1 MVFLVGRRESVL
13 TLCMAIEAKLD
24 GKDSGTSSKDSSKGS
39 NWSSGIIVVVVV
51 FLDTFKGIHAFLSS
65 VTSESCT

>member
-24 GKDSGTSSKDSSKGS
+24 GKDSGTSKDSSKGS